1 MDILEQLKAPF
12 PPEAISWRVGAT
24 NKDKTKGIALAYIDA
39 RDVMRRFDE
48 VCGLDWQCRYSHV
61 TDKGVVCEIG
71 IKIDGEWRWRS
82 NGAGETD
89 VEGEKGAMSD
99 AMKRAAVLWGV
110 GRYLY
115 DLPNE
120 WVELDEYKRLK
131 RTPKLPDWAIPGGA
145 SQPKPDDV
153 KARAQAQNSA
163 VIALREAL
171 QANDPWPVWS
181 LRVKEEAAYKAA
193 FSFLSSKEKAAV
205 RELETK
211 GSRMSADYPLKL
223 AELSKD
229 SDEHGAAQLW
239 DELTKLGKELV
250 WADLDKP
257 TREFIKSLKREA
269 A

>member
-12 PPEAISWRVGAT
+12 PPDAISWRVGAT

-131 RTPKLPDWAIPGGA
+131 RTPTLPKWATPDGA
-145 SQPKPDDV
+145 PRQDDV
-153 KARAQAQNSA
+153 KARAMLQNAA
-163 VIALREAL
+163 VETLRAAIADH
-171 QANDPWPVWS
+171 DPWPVWR
-181 LRVKEEAAYKAA
+181 LRIQAEGAYKAA
-193 FSFLSSKEKAAV
+193 HTILSTKEKAAV
-205 RELETK
+205 RELEVAGAK
-211 GSRMSADYPLKL
+211 RAEAYPLML
-223 AELSKD
+223 AKFAQD
-229 SDEHGAAQLW
+229 GDEHGAAQLW
-239 DELTKLGKELV
+239 DELTKLGKEMV

-257 TREFIKSLKREA
+257 TRDFIKALKREA

>member
-1 MDILEQLKAPF
+1 M
-12 PPEAISWRVGAT
+12 
-24 NKDKTKGIALAYIDA
+24 
-39 RDVMRRFDE
+39 
-48 VCGLDWQCRYSHV
+48 
-61 TDKGVVCEIG
+61 
-71 IKIDGEWRWRS
+71 
-82 NGAGETD
+82 
-89 VEGEKGAMSD
+89 
-99 AMKRAAVLWGV
+99 
-110 GRYLY
+110 
-115 DLPNE
+115 
-120 WVELDEYKRLK
+120 
-131 RTPKLPDWAIPGGA
+131 
-145 SQPKPDDV
+145 
-153 KARAQAQNSA
+153 
-163 VIALREAL
+163 
-171 QANDPWPVWS
+171 
-181 LRVKEEAAYKAA
+181 KEEAAYKAA